1 MIPTTTLRAMS
12 DPFGGD
18 NENDFAFPYE
28 KHLHQVAPG
37 LHQAQN
43 AWMAEIDSL
52 SAPDRKTHELIRM
65 VCTVILGTGA
75 GVERHAMLAAEF
87 GATWEEIAGSILLT
101 EPSFGISRAIEALPF
116 ARKGWKAA
124 QELETEVE

>member
-1 MIPTTTLRAMS
+1 MS
-12 DPFGGD
+12 EHE
-18 NENDFAFPYE
+18 NEFAFPYE
-28 KHLHQVAPG
+28 KQLHEVAPG

-52 SAPDRKTHELIRM
+52 PAPDRKTHELIRM
-65 VCTVILGTGA
+65 VCTVILGSGP

-116 ARKGWKAA
+116 ARRGWKAA
-124 QELETEVE
+124 QELEAEVE